1 MLFFA
6 WNSGISGLYTS
17 WKRHGVIVFDIW
29 YMMVPQKIS
38 DLVFNDLTS
47 FISKTYSRDLPNSLI
62 IAQAF
67 ILKYPDHG
75 NEFGLSEINY
85 IIEDGIKRGLF
96 KLG

>member
-1 MLFFA
+1 
-6 WNSGISGLYTS
+6 
-17 WKRHGVIVFDIW
+17 
-29 YMMVPQKIS
+29 MMVPQKIS

-75 NEFGLSEINY
+75 KEFGLSEINS